1 MHADSNLPPT
11 PRALSDVELQ
21 EVLER
26 AKAENA
32 GVLVQMQILE
42 AQAQLRE
49 TDKSELA
56 AWKARQSELVS
67 EELLDVIDVKDSS
80 SQVLGKA
87 VMPEHDAEQEAT
99 AFDEKAKQ
107 LEVLPAAEPAVE
119 SVKSASQFW
128 VWLTITGSLL
138 PFAAAYWLK
147 SLALTMLQSIFSVL
161 LGVLV
166 SACILAVGAI
176 AGKRS
181 SLPTMLL
188 SRAAFGVFGNIAPSV
203 LLVISRLFWT
213 LALVLS
219 GYLLIYQDSF
229 SGSNLVSGSSN
240 GLLAL
245 VLLTITVLAVILANT
260 GPKSF
265 FWIQRISGSIGL
277 LTTITLFCFKASSG
291 ISTSER
297 YGQGS
302 WLRALGAAVILF
314 AVFGLAWSSASAD
327 YASALKHSVRGWKVA
342 AWSFLALAIVPSSI
356 AIAGIVLLDNS
367 QSSNSGFLREFAGD
381 SASLNGL
388 GVTSLAISLLT
399 TLAMAL
405 KSSSLSFESFGF
417 RVRPRLAIIA
427 TAVGALV
434 LAFLGLQYFGPIGVW
449 SILQGYSLVIGVP
462 VAAWSGIFVSDVLI
476 RRIAYHEVSLSRS
489 YGFYKRVNWV
499 NVSGWAFSVLIGY
512 GLLKSDLKEFQWLG
526 YFSNF
531 ASNSEF
537 WRQGNLG
544 LVIAFACSLLFPVL
558 FGIPRIKKQEAE
570 VLKIEARRNDLK
582 DVLGV
587 LD

>member
-1 MHADSNLPPT
+1 MHSDSNLPPT

-49 TDKSELA
+49 TDKSQLA
-56 AWKARQSELVS
+56 AWKARQSELS
-67 EELLDVIDVKDSS
+67 LEKSDYIDVQDSS
-80 SQVLGKA
+80 FQAFEQVDI
-87 VMPEHDAEQEAT
+87 PDHDAEQEAT
-99 AFDEKAKQ
+99 AFDEKAKHV
-107 LEVLPAAEPAVE
+107 EVPPSVVPPVE

-138 PFAAAYWLK
+138 PVTAAYWLK
-147 SLALTMLQSIFSVL
+147 SLGLTMQQSIFSVL

-166 SACILAVGAI
+166 SACVLAVGAI

-188 SRAAFGVFGNIAPSV
+188 SRAAFGVFGNIAPAV
-203 LLVISRLFWT
+203 LLVISRFFWVLALT
-213 LALVLS
+213 LA
-219 GYLLIYQDSF
+219 GFLLIYQDSLSWF
-229 SGSNLVSGSSN
+229 EKIPGDTT
-240 GLLAL
+240 GLLL
-245 VLLTITVLAVILANT
+245 VLLVITAAAVILAST
-260 GPKSF
+260 GSKTF
-265 FWIQRISGSIGL
+265 FWIQRIAGTLGL
-277 LTTITLFCFKASSG
+277 VTVITLFCFKAASG
-291 ISTSER
+291 ISMDQS

-342 AWSFLALAIVPSSI
+342 AWSFLALAVVPSAIS
-356 AIAGIVLLDNS
+356 IAGIVLIDNS
-367 QSSNSGFLREFAGD
+367 KSLNSGFLKDFAGN
-381 SASLNGL
+381 SAPLNGL
-388 GVTSLAISLLT
+388 GATSLAISLLT
-399 TLAMAL
+399 ILAMAL
-405 KSSSLSFESFGF
+405 KSSSLSFGSLGL
-417 RVRPRLAIIA
+417 RVRRSLGIIA
-427 TAVGALV
+427 TAIGALV
-434 LAFLGLQYFGPIGVW
+434 LAFLGLQYFGPSGVW
-449 SILQGYSLVIGVP
+449 SNLQGYCLVIGVP

-499 NVSGWAFSVLIGY
+499 NVAGWAFSVLIGY
-512 GLLKSDLKEFQWLG
+512 GLLKSDLKEFQWIG

-544 LVIAFACSLLFPVL
+544 LVIAFAFSLLFPVL